1 MKAYASLGLPLF
13 IFWCFLSQK
22 HGHLDLP
29 AFNSV
34 VNKQAQ
40 TEPSSIRKVVPLMQ
54 IHSFTQL
61 LENMHHIE
69 VNFLQDKS
77 LELCICGVL
86 TQGLPLPLYCVSKS
100 STLSVPISFYSSAVS
115 PIAPICL
122 DWEQMEYNL
131 SIKHEDH

>member
-22 HGHLDLP
+22 HGHLELP
-29 AFNSV
+29 ALSSV

-69 VNFLQDKS
+69 VNFL
-77 LELCICGVL
+77 C
-86 TQGLPLPLYCVSKS
+86 
-100 STLSVPISFYSSAVS
+100 
-115 PIAPICL
+115 
-122 DWEQMEYNL
+122 
-131 SIKHEDH
+131 

>member
-22 HGHLDLP
+22 RSHLDLP
-29 AFNSV
+29 ALSSV
-34 VNKQAQ
+34 INKPAQ

-86 TQGLPLPLYCVSKS
+86 TQGLPFTVSLSLPLSLFPS
-100 STLSVPISFYSSAVS
+100 ASTVQLLVP
-115 PIAPICL
+115 
-122 DWEQMEYNL
+122 
-131 SIKHEDH
+131 